1 MGAAARS
8 NLLIMCCISGGPGAG
23 MEHRGMPGSASGSPL
38 LLLCLHRDPHPPA
51 WWRQGQHYTWF
62 TPPTHQHHQHQPVS
76 SSCDCRLE
84 PFAFGSTCSKINNIA
99 KGSGFVLFILYIF
112 LYWDGSLMY
121 HVWDWSASLKWWTS
135 SFLFFFTSSITFHLL
150 ILSPEGITASDH
162 Q

>member
-62 TPPTHQHHQHQPVS
+62 TPPPTTTTNTSQ
-76 SSCDCRLE
+76 CR
-84 PFAFGSTCSKINNIA
+84 AAVIA
-99 KGSGFVLFILYIF
+99 GLSPSHLVPRVLKWIILPKAVVLFIYSIYIF
-112 LYWDGSLMY
+112 VLGWFTNVSCMR
-121 HVWDWSASLKWWTS
+121 LKCFTQMMNVCSFNSWFFF
-135 SFLFFFTSSITFHLL
+135 SFLHR
-150 ILSPEGITASDH
+150 